1 MMTGWMYCYG
11 PFKGI
16 LTDLTYCY
24 GLFKGMLDDD
34 AESDEGAAGAANV
47 RTVLSQ
53 KRALM
58 GEQTAD
64 IVIGALQKV
73 RAHRRSLH
81 VCIATGKSTTMVS

>member
-1 MMTGWMYCYG
+1 
-11 PFKGI
+11 
-16 LTDLTYCY
+16 
-24 GLFKGMLDDD
+24 MLNDD
-34 AESDEGAAGAANV
+34 AESDEGASGSPTV

-73 RAHRRSLH
+73 RPRRHLLH
-81 VCIATGKSTTMVS
+81 LCTYYLQEFLW